1 MALNPLREA
10 AAPTVAQVATKTA
23 TKTAAVVVVY
33 RDIRNIAAT
42 LAHLRAHLSLVLLV
56 DNAEQPHPGL
66 ELLASRAQVHY
77 LHRGNIGG
85 LAGAYNLALGWL
97 QRRAPDT
104 EQVVFLDEDSDVA
117 ALPGFLADASTT
129 AALAEPATAAV
140 SPAYRDRATAL
151 RGRYMRLSRLRF
163 GFHPREFSDLRD
175 VAFVINS
182 MSVWR
187 MAALQRIGDFNE
199 ALAVDHVDTEYCLR
213 ARHAGLKLR
222 VNGAH
227 EFAHSI
233 GQRVRYRFL
242 GMEVQAGG
250 HAPARRYLIGR
261 NTVWLA
267 RRWLWREPAFAALC
281 ASRLGYEAVGIA
293 VAEPQAARKLWA
305 LLRGTVRGVVSGM
318 NTATSPHDH
327 R

>member
-1 MALNPLREA
+1 M
-10 AAPTVAQVATKTA
+10 
-23 TKTAAVVVVY
+23 VVY
-33 RDIRNIAAT
+33 KDIRHIATT
-42 LAHLRAHLSLVLLV
+42 LALLRSQLPCVVLV
-56 DNAEQPHPGL
+56 DNAEQPHTGL
-66 ELLASRAQVHY
+66 DALATSLQVTY

-85 LAGAYNLALGWL
+85 LAGAYNLALRWIDRH
-97 QRRAPDT
+97 QPAT

-117 ALPGFLADASTT
+117 ALPGFLADASTA
-129 AALAEPATAAV
+129 AALTDSANAAV

-163 GFHPREFSDLRD
+163 GFHPREFSDLRE

-182 MSVWR
+182 MTVWR
-187 MAALQRIGDFNE
+187 RAALRRIGPFNE

-213 ARHAGLKLR
+213 ARRAGLKLR

-250 HAPARRYLIGR
+250 HPPARRYLIGR
-261 NTVWLA
+261 NTIWLA
-267 RRWLWREPAFAALC
+267 RRWLWREPAFAVLC
-281 ASRLGYEAVGIA
+281 ATRLGYEAAGIA
-293 VAEPQAARKLWA
+293 IAEPQAARKLWA
-305 LLRGTVRGVVSGM
+305 LLRGVARGLVSGM
-318 NTATSPHDH
+318 KVRADAA